1 MGLLRKAMHQ
11 DWGAGTPES
20 QRMSWPRQLWSWR
33 CELRPAVDR
42 VSAIPKRI
50 CNGGDAVG
58 AMTKVKSG
66 LVYIGSEDKVIPA
79 KSMIKL
85 VNAIPALTLVVR
97 IGEPHDML
105 NMNQNGERASTRAVE
120 FMLTFAADKL
130 KEMKE

>member
-50 CNGGDAVG
+50 CNGGGCGGRDDKGEKRPCLHWERGRGDPREEHDQVGQRNSSTDAGG
-58 AMTKVKSG
+58 ADWRTPRHAEHEPEWG
-66 LVYIGSEDKVIPA
+66 A
-79 KSMIKL
+79 H
-85 VNAIPALTLVVR
+85 VNARRRVHVDICC
-97 IGEPHDML
+97 G
-105 NMNQNGERASTRAVE
+105 
-120 FMLTFAADKL
+120 
-130 KEMKE
+130 